1 VSGFLEI
8 QDLTKDFGGLRAVS
22 GFDLRL
28 DEGALTC
35 IIGPNGCGK
44 TTLFNL
50 ITGRDRPTSGRIA
63 FEGRELSGLPPHE
76 IARLGIGRKF
86 QVPAVYPG
94 LSVHEN
100 LAVPLFAQAGRR
112 GLRGLL
118 NGGRGAG
125 EIERLLAL
133 VGLAEKIDVPARSLA
148 HGQKQWLEIAAL
160 LASRPRLMLLDE
172 PTAGMTPAETEA
184 TVDLILRIHGESGAA
199 IIVIEHDMRF
209 VERLACPTVV
219 MLRGELLCQGSYQEV
234 RDDPRV
240 REAYLGRGQ

>member
-1 VSGFLEI
+1 
-8 QDLTKDFGGLRAVS
+8 
-22 GFDLRL
+22 
-28 DEGALTC
+28 
-35 IIGPNGCGK
+35 
-44 TTLFNL
+44 
-50 ITGRDRPTSGRIA
+50 
-63 FEGRELSGLPPHE
+63 
-76 IARLGIGRKF
+76 
-86 QVPAVYPG
+86 
-94 LSVHEN
+94 
-100 LAVPLFAQAGRR
+100 
-112 GLRGLL
+112 LL